1 MKHLIFAFSYQDVP
15 YEKNKAYSF
24 IINHGILCG
33 IPAAGTILFTFF
45 HLEIAMRFPGQ
56 HRIIKAYE
64 FRYASSLYRTKGRQ
78 YTVYNRRYMQTFTVN
93 IRLFQIK
100 KPQTNDLSL
109 R

>member
-33 IPAAGTILFTFF
+33 IPAAGTILFTVF

-64 FRYASSLYRTKGRQ
+64 FRYASSLYRT
-78 YTVYNRRYMQTFTVN
+78 V
-93 IRLFQIK
+93 FQNTHWHFIHNLRK
-100 KPQTNDLSL
+100 VKVFADL
-109 R
+109 RWQR